1 MSQIPEDEFVERRAR
16 QRRVRR
22 RLVGLK
28 SVRYF
33 LRWDC
38 LGLLLLLLLRWE
50 SMLFWISR
58 SSFSITSILT
68 G

>member
-28 SVRYF
+28 SVRYC

-38 LGLLLLLLLRWE
+38 WGFMLLLLLRWE

-58 SSFSITSILT
+58 SSFSIASILT